1 MDPPAAPSEAVGP
14 TPVEAHQLGRSGPR
28 VILEANV
35 PAFKLTQ
42 VGEVDVFKSGFGS
55 GMRRR

>member
-1 MDPPAAPSEAVGP
+1 M
-14 TPVEAHQLGRSGPR
+14 EAHQLGRSGPR